1 MTDLRFLVFAC
12 LTAFA
17 VTAARAESERSL
29 RAANTTEATPAP
41 SPPTSARSRYDR
53 ETYEPS
59 APLIVRPVAPTRYD
73 IRPQR
78 TEALRNR
85 YPMPREITQD
95 MHQAIEQAQRTHG
108 GKVLSADR
116 LRNDGRDVYR
126 VKLLT
131 PGGRVRVVQLT
142 PTEPS
147 IAPESREQQGEQ

>member
-1 MTDLRFLVFAC
+1 M
-12 LTAFA
+12 
-17 VTAARAESERSL
+17 
-29 RAANTTEATPAP
+29 
-41 SPPTSARSRYDR
+41 
-53 ETYEPS
+53 
-59 APLIVRPVAPTRYD
+59 RPVAPTRYD